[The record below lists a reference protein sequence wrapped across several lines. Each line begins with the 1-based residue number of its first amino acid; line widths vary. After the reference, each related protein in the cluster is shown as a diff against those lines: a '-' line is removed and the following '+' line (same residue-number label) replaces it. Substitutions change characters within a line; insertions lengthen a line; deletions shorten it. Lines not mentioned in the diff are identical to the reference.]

1 MFGKSK
7 KRHILHD
14 QVYFEE
20 IYHAKP
26 GSILLTAYLL
36 HPGLPALDNVQ
47 KRGKTASETHHNH

>member
-20 IYHAKP
+20 IYNARP
-26 GSILLTAYLL
+26 GTILLTVYLL
-36 HPGLPALDNVQ
+36 HPGLPVPDNV
-47 KRGKTASETHHNH
+47 HNG